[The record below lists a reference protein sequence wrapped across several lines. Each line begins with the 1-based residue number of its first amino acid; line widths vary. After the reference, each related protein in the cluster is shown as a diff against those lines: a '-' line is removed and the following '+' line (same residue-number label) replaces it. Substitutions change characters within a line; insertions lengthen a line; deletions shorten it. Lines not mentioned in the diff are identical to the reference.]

1 MVVVSQCFLTSC
13 IYVVNYSCVG
23 RKATFLVTSHRL
35 QIAVY
40 QFQVSLNLI
49 GHPVARSTFVEFEQF
64 FLQSCCIG
72 SFRSSVEI
80 TVFVCIPASVSIS
93 TCYIYRATV
102 NNSISYFSFFLIHCD
117 SHRFNDV
124 GIISLDNFS
133 MSSRMSRS
141 CITIAKVCN
150 QLDRNN
156 LAYQSFGSFCRFG
169 VFSEIGCC
177 IRISFLQFDVI
188 SLVTF
193 QRIIYDST
201 EVVLIIVNC
210 CSQFTCNV
218 QFCVVSTQCNSTIL
232 ECLAGN
238 IKVLISFTSQLFS
251 IEFKTYT
258 FQFKCRRIRIL
269 HIRNVLILEVQVF
282 PCTSS
287 RFHAV
292 FVQETVH

>member
-1 MVVVSQCFLTSC
+1 MVVVSQCFLTSCC

-49 GHPVARSTFVEFEQF
+49 SHPVARSTFVEFEQF

-72 SFRSSVEI
+72 SLRSSVEI

-156 LAYQSFGSFCRFG
+156 LTYQSFGSFCRFG
-169 VFSEIGCC
+169 VFSEIGFC

-193 QRIIYDST
+193 QRIICICT

-232 ECLAGN
+232 ECLAGLHQ
-238 IKVLISFTSQLFS
+238 VLISSTRHFS
-251 IEFKTYT
+251 ASNSKTYT
-258 FQFKCRRIRIL
+258 
-269 HIRNVLILEVQVF
+269 
-282 PCTSS
+282 
-287 RFHAV
+287 
-292 FVQETVH
+292 

>member
-1 MVVVSQCFLTSC
+1 
-13 IYVVNYSCVG
+13 
-23 RKATFLVTSHRL
+23 
-35 QIAVY
+35 
-40 QFQVSLNLI
+40 
-49 GHPVARSTFVEFEQF
+49 
-64 FLQSCCIG
+64 
-72 SFRSSVEI
+72 
-80 TVFVCIPASVSIS
+80 
-93 TCYIYRATV
+93 
-102 NNSISYFSFFLIHCD
+102 
-117 SHRFNDV
+117 
-124 GIISLDNFS
+124 

-156 LAYQSFGSFCRFG
+156 LTYQSFGSFCRFG
-169 VFSEIGCC
+169 VFSEIGFC

-193 QRIIYDST
+193 QRIICICT

-238 IKVLISFTSQLFS
+238 IKVLISSTSQLFS

-258 FQFKCRRIRIL
+258 
-269 HIRNVLILEVQVF
+269 
-282 PCTSS
+282 
-287 RFHAV
+287 
-292 FVQETVH
+292 

>member
-1 MVVVSQCFLTSC
+1 MKHSLLSVYFIGISFQSCLLSSCGSTGIFIYVDFEFLSESLPLITELDRNIDFIIPVYRSTTVVVVSQCFLTSCC

-49 GHPVARSTFVEFEQF
+49 SHPVARSTFVEFEQF

-72 SFRSSVEI
+72 SLRSSVEI

-150 QLDRNN
+150 QLDRN
-156 LAYQSFGSFCRFG
+156 L
-169 VFSEIGCC
+169 
-177 IRISFLQFDVI
+177 
-188 SLVTF
+188 SL
-193 QRIIYDST
+193 I
-201 EVVLIIVNC
+201 
-210 CSQFTCNV
+210 
-218 QFCVVSTQCNSTIL
+218 
-232 ECLAGN
+232 
-238 IKVLISFTSQLFS
+238 
-251 IEFKTYT
+251 
-258 FQFKCRRIRIL
+258 
-269 HIRNVLILEVQVF
+269 HI
-282 PCTSS
+282 
-287 RFHAV
+287 
-292 FVQETVH
+292 